1 MAVVWKFGLCDLAG
15 VNIGEVV
22 NAYDRTLNLPLNGNP
37 TAQFRIRLDDPLAD
51 EIISRNGDCLVKVYQ
66 TVAGTPTLRFIG
78 DILTVEEG
86 GPVKDGE
93 GVSIT
98 VTAAGPL
105 WRLSKRLLGIPYP
118 GVNPNWSSVEADE
131 IIRQWLDQVNANS
144 DTGIREGTF
153 DVLYETDFGP
163 AYLKPMSEGLIEMQ
177 ASKVPP
183 PVGTPAVYTA
193 RDDFTLNPGLLH
205 LALTDGDGTQWDC
218 DDTAVGLGM
227 VVYDPGNYAYRNGG
241 VGSDPSYATGAW
253 CVSGTG
259 NHGSVLVGVDYQ
271 LAAGYSSGPN
281 LYAGVFA
288 RYVDQ
293 DHWLL
298 AFIDLQSNALLL
310 RKKNGAGTDVSWET
324 FTFSPGGIAA
334 STRYAIRLKVDDGGN
349 YAVWHWA
356 PGSGDAGDPII
367 QGRDSALSSTGALA
381 TGKVGFYDCLTTAT
395 ASDRNYYNFFAQAD
409 PTPQSFDFEIAPI
422 EPTADVA
429 GYPGTLPVIG
439 TMNISYQIGTSKPEV
454 IFEYGSGNRSSKGY
468 KRIIDRNGLVNIAYV
483 LPEGFEG
490 GVTTAGELAL
500 ASDQIAIDARGT
512 FEEVVPADFGDSQL
526 RQALAESHV
535 NVRKI
540 PRHVITFEP
549 SENANVF
556 GTDFIVGDFVTGRAT
571 VMVNGVKTTRFNALF
586 RVYGVEIS
594 VNDEGKA
601 DVVPSLVPA

>member
-1 MAVVWKFGLCDLAG
+1 MAVTWKFGLCDLAG

-51 EIISRNGDCLVKVYQ
+51 EIITRNGDCLVKVYQ
-66 TVAGTPTLRFIG
+66 GTTLRFIG

-183 PVGTPAVYTA
+183 PVGTPATYSA
-193 RDDFTLNPGLLH
+193 RDDFTNGPSVMH
-205 LALTDGDGTQWDC
+205 TTPSDGDLTLWRCNDTTPGTNMW
-218 DDTAVGLGM
+218 L
-227 VVYDPGNYAYRNGG
+227 YDPTPYAYRALGA
-241 VGSDPSYATGAW
+241 GSDPSYATGAW

-271 LAAGYSSGPN
+271 SAAGYASGPN

-288 RYVDQ
+288 RYTDQ
-293 DHWLL
+293 NNWLL

-310 RKKNGAGTDVSWET
+310 RKNIAGSNPSWET

-356 PGSGDAGDPII
+356 PGSGGPGDPII
-367 QGRDSALSSTGALA
+367 QGRDSTLSSTGTLWG
-381 TGKVGFYDCLTTAT
+381 TGGGEVGFYDCLTTAT
-395 ASDRNYYNFFAQAD
+395 ATDRNYYNFFAQDD
-409 PTPQSFDFEIAPI
+409 PSPQSFDFEIAPI

-429 GYPGTLPVIG
+429 GYPGTLPTIG
-439 TMNISYQIGTSKPEV
+439 TMNVRYQIGTSKPEV

-500 ASDQIAIDARGT
+500 DSDQISVDARGT
-512 FEEVVPADFGDSQL
+512 FEEVVPADFGNSQL

-535 NVRKI
+535 DVRKI

-549 SENANVF
+549 SDQAPVF
-556 GTDFIVGDFVTGRAT
+556 GTDYIVGDFVTGRGKI
-571 VMVNGVKTTRFNALF
+571 NGVVRFNALF